1 MKQSQLKKSKL
12 RKQCVVKISYER
24 DYDDEVW
31 SDDSISLI
39 TPETHPDAFY
49 RITTA
54 INPPVIKGKARRK
67 RYETL
72 SKRQISKRVSSV
84 GIRGAELKRIVS
96 EIKSGP
102 SLADL
107 KMGITVLGWNV
118 DVFRSRFGRRVA
130 KAVFNFV
137 QRRFIALDEGWQL
150 MSSPGMS
157 EFLSNSMKG
166 FRKTNTK
173 INALT
178 QSVPA

>member
-24 DYDDEVW
+24 DYDDQAW
-31 SDDSISLI
+31 SDDSLTLI

-49 RITTA
+49 RVTTE
-54 INPPVIKGKARRK
+54 IRPPLVKGKARRK

-72 SKRQISKRVSSV
+72 SKRQILKRVSSV

-102 SLADL
+102 GITEMT
-107 KMGITVLGWNV
+107 MGITVLGWNV
-118 DVFRSRFGRRVA
+118 DVFRNRFGRRVT

-137 QRRFIALDEGWQL
+137 QRRFMALDEGWQL

-157 EFLSNSMKG
+157 KFFSNSMKV
-166 FRKTNTK
+166 FRKTNTNV
-173 INALT
+173 NAIT
-178 QSVPA
+178 QSVSA